1 MSFAILQSRARV
13 GIAAPSV
20 TVEVHISGGLPKIS
34 IVGLPETAVKESKD
48 RVRSALLNMNFD
60 FPAMRVTI
68 NLAPADLPKE
78 GGRFDLPI
86 ALGILSATGQLPPNV
101 FDEYEFGGELALSG
115 ELRPFKGALSF
126 AVAAKANKKILVLPD
141 ANAEEASLVEGLQV
155 LSVKHFLEVVSHFC
169 GREKITPY
177 IPLTKPIVNIPSIDL
192 SQVRGQPAAKRAIEI
207 AACGGHSML
216 LSGPPGSGKT
226 MLANCL
232 SGLLPLMNERDALES
247 AMIASISSQGF
258 HSKHWRV
265 RAFRS
270 PHHSASSVALVGG
283 GSPPRPGEIS
293 LAHHGVLFMDELP
306 EFNRHVLEALREPL
320 ESGVIRISRAAHQAE
335 FPAKF
340 QLIAAMNP
348 CPCGYLGDSQ
358 RACRCSPEQVQR
370 YHHKIS
376 GPILDRIDMHLQVA
390 RVPLSSLT
398 QTEHKTENSQMVSAR
413 VLRVQARQYNRAGCL
428 NVELTAENLD
438 QCCCLN
444 DDAKTLLGRAAEK
457 FKLSARAYYRV
468 LKVALTI
475 ADMAD
480 DEMIKPEHL
489 GEALSYRQ
497 L

>member
-1 MSFAILQSRARV
+1 MSFAILHSRARA
-13 GIAAPSV
+13 GIAAPLV

-78 GGRFDLPI
+78 GGRFDLAI
-86 ALGILSATGQLPPNV
+86 ALGILMATNQLPPNV
-101 FDEYEFGGELALSG
+101 LGDYEFGGELALSG

-126 AVAAKANKKILVLPD
+126 ACAAKKNKKIVVLPEG
-141 ANAEEASLVEGLQV
+141 NAEEASLVEGLEI
-155 LSVKHFLEVVSHFC
+155 LPAKHFLQVVAHFC
-169 GREKITPY
+169 GREKLSDYVPAAK
-177 IPLTKPIVNIPSIDL
+177 PLLTHSGLDF
-192 SQVRGQPAAKRAIEI
+192 SQVRGQQSAKRAVEI
-207 AACGGHSML
+207 AASGGHSML

-232 SGLLPLMNERDALES
+232 LGLLPLMNEQDALES
-247 AMIASISSQGF
+247 AMISSVSSQGF
-258 HSKHWRV
+258 HTDQWRL
-265 RAFRS
+265 RPFRS

-320 ESGVIRISRAAHQAE
+320 ESGVIKISRAAHQAE

-348 CPCGYLGDSQ
+348 CPCGYLGDSEQ
-358 RACRCSPEQVQR
+358 ACRCSPEQVQR
-370 YHHKIS
+370 YQHKLS
-376 GPILDRIDMHLQVA
+376 GPILDRIDIHLQVP
-390 RVPLSSLT
+390 RVPLSLLRRTEAAVEKSQQVAERVYQT
-398 QTEHKTENSQMVSAR
+398 QKRQLNRSGVLNAGLNSESIEK
-413 VLRVQARQYNRAGCL
+413 Y
-428 NVELTAENLD
+428 
-438 QCCCLN
+438 CCL
-444 DDAKTLLGRAAEK
+444 DVDANKLLEKAAEK

-468 LKVALTI
+468 LKIALTI
-475 ADMAD
+475 ADMDNEAVVVA
-480 DEMIKPEHL
+480 PHVS
-489 GEALSYRQ
+489 EALRYRQ